1 MLDLVKWWCDIAQSG
16 GQWRWRNLPAAGL
29 LTVQANIKA
38 FLSLKPSIVGWFQ
51 VKEGI
56 LNDDIYCP
64 PETAV
69 LLASYAVQAKYTD
82 YNKDVHTPGY
92 LSSEKLLPQR
102 CVYADI
108 LVPVSTGA
116 LPEWGIRDDWC
127 ILICFLM
134 RCMQYFSKAS
144 LNMKL
149 FKGNDIA

>member
-1 MLDLVKWWCDIAQSG
+1 M
-16 GQWRWRNLPAAGL
+16 
-29 LTVQANIKA
+29 
-38 FLSLKPSIVGWFQ
+38 
-51 VKEGI
+51 KEGI

-102 CVYADI
+102 CVCADI

-116 LPEWGIRDDWC
+116 LPEWGSTDDW
-127 ILICFLM
+127 LVYFDLFSYEVHAVFL
-134 RCMQYFSKAS
+134 QS
-144 LNMKL
+144 
-149 FKGNDIA
+149 IAKREII